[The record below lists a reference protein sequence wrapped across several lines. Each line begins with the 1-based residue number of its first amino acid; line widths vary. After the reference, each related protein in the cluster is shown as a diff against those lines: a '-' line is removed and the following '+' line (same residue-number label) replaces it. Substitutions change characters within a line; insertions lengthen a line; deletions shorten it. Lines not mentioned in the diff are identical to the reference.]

1 MTGSTFIKGKD
12 SSETIQNNLEGTDK
26 EITWCLRGH
35 NVSRCVFQ
43 LEVGPWLGLNVSF
56 DSCFFTLL
64 SSTVHHHWNFG
75 GIQYRTVPAY
85 FHPWVKV
92 KELLYVNNRV
102 APEGILYVFECVL
115 LKEKVLESLW
125 GVSQVTWL
133 SQLKGSVRT
142 GPSVCHI
149 WRLCRQSSVSGPC
162 QLGSHQKVRMLHH
175 WPCQLGL
182 WASPTVN
189 SWHSQPRRP
198 LDRHALASDS
208 SEMCEGA
215 WRHRSKARHS

>member
-1 MTGSTFIKGKD
+1 MWVLTDGSLPFFHVLYTAT
-12 SSETIQNNLEGTDK
+12 ET
-26 EITWCLRGH
+26 
-35 NVSRCVFQ
+35 
-43 LEVGPWLGLNVSF
+43 LEVYSTGLYRLT
-56 DSCFFTLL
+56 FTTGWRWKNCYMLTTELPLKAFCACL
-64 SSTVHHHWNFG
+64 SV
-75 GIQYRTVPAY
+75 Y
-85 FHPWVKV
+85 F
-92 KELLYVNNRV
+92 
-102 APEGILYVFECVL
+102 C
-115 LKEKVLESLW
+115 LKEKALESLW

-182 WASPTVN
+182 RASPTVN

-208 SEMCEGA
+208 SEMCKGA
-215 WRHRSKARHS
+215 WRHQSKARHSWCLCATARHRGD